1 MTDTPTE
8 IKSSNAGPPES
19 DPATAAIL
27 DAAARLLAERGV
39 SGFTTDALAKAASVS
54 KSSIYS
60 RWRSKDEIFVSLTGH
75 VAGAAT
81 VADVGDLAAE
91 LRAWF
96 ADRQKVYNQP
106 GFRQVITSLIEIA
119 SHDPVVDSE
128 MAVYLHNQHTT
139 FKQIVRRAQERGE
152 VDSGWDPAL
161 LEDYVIGPV
170 MYRVLLDDE
179 PLDDETLDA
188 FRRLAMTALLG
199 TPPPA

>member
-1 MTDTPTE
+1 MLRSPRRPGGHSGGGAT
-8 IKSSNAGPPES
+8 SGAGP
-19 DPATAAIL
+19 TK
-27 DAAARLLAERGV
+27 RG
-39 SGFTTDALAKAASVS
+39 AK
-54 KSSIYS
+54 
-60 RWRSKDEIFVSLTGH
+60 F
-75 VAGAAT
+75 
-81 VADVGDLAAE
+81 
-91 LRAWF
+91 
-96 ADRQKVYNQP
+96 QKHLMD
-106 GFRQVITSLIEIA
+106 GVITSLIEIA

-161 LEDYVIGPV
+161 LEEYVIGPV